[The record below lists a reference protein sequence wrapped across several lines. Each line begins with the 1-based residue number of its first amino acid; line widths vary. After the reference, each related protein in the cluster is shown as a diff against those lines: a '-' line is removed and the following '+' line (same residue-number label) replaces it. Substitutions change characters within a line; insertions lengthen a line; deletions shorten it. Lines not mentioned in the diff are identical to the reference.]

1 MRIGVYG
8 AGAIGGHLAVSL
20 ATAGAEVSVVA
31 RGAHLDAIRR
41 RGLSMGARTVQLP
54 ASADAADLGP
64 QDAVFITLKSHQ
76 LPAALSGVSAL
87 LGPETAVVT
96 AMNGLPY
103 WYFHGRGGGR
113 IESVDPGG
121 HIQAAIAPERA
132 IGCITFVAAEVS
144 APGVVHHT
152 GGAEYRMGEPDGRP
166 SPRLAALADLLREA
180 GIAVRVSAD
189 IRVDIWLKLL
199 ANVSISP
206 VSALTGA
213 SVGEAAQDEGARD
226 VIRGAMEECQ
236 VVARAF
242 GVTIPIS
249 TEDRIDKTAAF
260 TTHRPSMLQ
269 DIERGRPPEIDPLL
283 GSVRELGRMAGL
295 ETPVLDALYAL
306 IRLRT
311 ATNRQGPN
319 KE

>member
-1 MRIGVYG
+1 MRIAVYG

-20 ATAGAEVSVVA
+20 AGAGADISVVA

-41 RGLSMGARTVQLP
+41 RGLTMGERTVRLP
-54 ASADAADLGP
+54 ASADAAELGP

-76 LPAALSGVSAL
+76 LPAALEGVSAL

-103 WYFHGRGGGR
+103 WYFHGRGGRR

-121 HIQAAIAPERA
+121 RIQAAIAPERA

-144 APGVVHHT
+144 TPGVVHHT
-152 GGAEYRMGEPDGRP
+152 GGAEYSMGEPDGSA
-166 SPRLAALADLLREA
+166 SPRLRALAELLREA
-180 GIAVRVSAD
+180 GIGVRVSAD
-189 IRVDIWLKLL
+189 IRADIWLKLL

-213 SVGEAAQDEGARD
+213 SVGEAAQDGGARH
-226 VIRGAMEECQ
+226 VIRGAMEECKA
-236 VVARAF
+236 VARAF
-242 GVTIPIS
+242 GVEIPIS
-249 TEDRIDKTAAF
+249 TEDRIDKTAGF

-283 GSVRELGRMAGL
+283 GSVRELGRMAGV

-306 IRLRT
+306 IRLR
-311 ATNRQGPN
+311 AVANGPG
-319 KE
+319 

>member
-1 MRIGVYG
+1 MRIAVYG

-20 ATAGAEVSVVA
+20 AGAGAQVSVVA
-31 RGAHLDAIRR
+31 RGAHLDAIGTH
-41 RGLSMGARTVQLP
+41 GLRMGARTARLP
-54 ASADAADLGP
+54 ASADAAAFGP

-76 LPAALSGVSAL
+76 LPAALKGVSAL

-103 WYFHGRGGGR
+103 WYFHGQGGRR

-121 HIQAAIAPERA
+121 RIRAAIAPERA

-144 APGVVHHT
+144 APGVIHHT
-152 GGAEYRMGEPDGRP
+152 GGAEYRMGEPDGRR
-166 SPRLAALADLLREA
+166 SPRLMALAALLREA
-180 GIAVRVSAD
+180 GIGVQVSGD
-189 IRVDIWLKLL
+189 IRADIWLKLL

-213 SVGEAAQDEGARD
+213 SVGEAAQDKGARRR
-226 VIRGAMEECQ
+226 IRDAMEECKA
-236 VVARAF
+236 VARAF
-242 GVTIPIS
+242 GVEIPIA

-283 GSVRELGRMAGL
+283 GSVRELGRMAGV

-306 IRLRT
+306 IRLR
-311 ATNRQGPN
+311 AASKR
-319 KE
+319 